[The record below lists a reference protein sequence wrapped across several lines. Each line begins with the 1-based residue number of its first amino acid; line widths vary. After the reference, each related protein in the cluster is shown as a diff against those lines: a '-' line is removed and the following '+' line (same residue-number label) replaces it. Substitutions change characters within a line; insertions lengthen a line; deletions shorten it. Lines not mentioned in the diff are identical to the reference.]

1 MANHKNQTILCVRCG
16 AEMEETVLEYF
27 DCYPPQLGH
36 IIFKD
41 IPAKK
46 CPECGEVYFSVKVNQ
61 TIDKVITE
69 KIKAPQKVAVPLYPM
84 ANYIQQV
91 SGGV

>member
-1 MANHKNQTILCVRCG
+1 MEKTI
-16 AEMEETVLEYF
+16 LEYF

-46 CPECGEVYFSVKVNQ
+46 CPECGEVYFSARVNQ
-61 TIDKVITE
+61 AIDKVIKE
-69 KIKAPQKVAVPLYPM
+69 KFEAPKRVTLPLYPM
-84 ANYIQQV
+84 ENYLQQV
-91 SGGV
+91 RG